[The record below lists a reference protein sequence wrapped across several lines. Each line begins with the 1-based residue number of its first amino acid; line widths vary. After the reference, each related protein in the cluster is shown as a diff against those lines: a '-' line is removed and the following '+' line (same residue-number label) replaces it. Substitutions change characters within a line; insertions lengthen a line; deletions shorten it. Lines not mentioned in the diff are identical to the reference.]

1 MVMLSAHSPFHR
13 FLAGVVVALFASLFS
28 VPAASP
34 DYLKDIQPLLA
45 ERCYQCHGLEKQK
58 GGLRLDVKSKA
69 LEGGDS
75 GVAILPGKGADSLI
89 IKLISGLDQ
98 EKIMDEAKS
107 LGANAFIIKPFDEK
121 KVIETIKETTGAA

>member
-1 MVMLSAHSPFHR
+1 MVHLSSHSPFHR

-34 DYLKDIQPLLA
+34 DFQKDIQPLLA

-58 GGLRLDVKSKA
+58 GGLRLDLKRKA

-75 GVAILPGKGADSLI
+75 GVAIVPGKSADSLL

-98 EKIMDEAKS
+98 DKLMPPKGER
-107 LGANAFIIKPFDEK
+107 L
-121 KVIETIKETTGAA
+121 TAAQITQLR